1 MKDAFFWSYP
11 WDLLDE
17 GPDLA
22 IDRIAGEIGAQSIS
36 LATTYHSVAQFRPHA
51 ADAPL
56 RFVAEAAAH
65 FQPNAAAYAATRIRP
80 LPAAWMKSRNPLE
93 RIADACSKRGV
104 ALRAWLVACHS
115 GALASRHPDAA
126 CKDAFANRS
135 TTWICPANPDVRE
148 YVAGLAADLS
158 TNYPIAAI
166 ELESPDFD
174 SGPHAHA
181 HEKIGLN
188 LGPIERLLLS
198 LCFCESCVQ
207 SANDADIDAAAVL
220 RSVRV
225 HLAPTI
231 AGQPPRTTSIN
242 DFLASDALIR
252 AYTRHR
258 TDSIRALVTAVRRR
272 TKIPIFV
279 HAPYAPD
286 LAGWNPAD
294 LGQHCDG
301 FIFPAWTESP
311 ESRRARLAELIAAA
325 ASPDRV
331 HLGFY
336 CYPPQTA
343 DGPTLVRAVHEAV
356 SAGHETIGFYNYG
369 IAPNAG
375 LDWARQAIR
384 FARRDR

>member
-1 MKDAFFWSYP
+1 MKEAYFWCYP

-22 IDRIAGEIGAQSIS
+22 LDRIAGEIGAQSIS
-36 LATTYHSVAQFRPHA
+36 IATTYHSVAQFRPHA
-51 ADAPL
+51 ADAPA
-56 RFVAEAAAH
+56 RFVSESAAH
-65 FQPNAAAYAATRIRP
+65 FQPNASAYSATRIRP
-80 LPAAWMKSRNPLE
+80 IPASWMKSRNPLE
-93 RIADACSKRGV
+93 RIAECCRSRNV
-104 ALRAWLVACHS
+104 ALRAWLIACH
-115 GALASRHPDAA
+115 GTALAARYPDAA
-126 CKDAFANRS
+126 CKDAFGNRS
-135 TTWICPANPDVRE
+135 TSWLCPANPDVRE
-148 YVAGLAADLS
+148 FVAGLAADLT

-174 SGPHAHA
+174 SNPHTHA

-188 LGPIERLLLS
+188 LGPIERLLLA

-207 SANDADIDAAAVL
+207 SANDADIDAAAVH

-231 AGQPPRTTSIN
+231 AGEPPRTTTTI
-242 DFLASDALIR
+242 DFLASDGALQ
-252 AYTRHR
+252 AYAQHR
-258 TDSIRALVTAVRRR
+258 THSIRAFVTAVRRR
-272 TKIPIFV
+272 TKTPIFV
-279 HAPYAPD
+279 HAPYSPD

-294 LGQHCDG
+294 LAQHCDG

-311 ESRRARLAELIAAA
+311 DSRRARLAQLVAAA
-325 ASPDRV
+325 GSPDRV

-343 DGPTLVRAVHEAV
+343 DGPALVRAVHDAV
-356 SAGHETIGFYNYG
+356 SAGHSTIGFYNYG